1 MSVKV
6 LHPGLM
12 TTIQDLGR
20 FGSQKFGVIVSGA
33 MDPLSLRIANLLV
46 GNGEGEGALEVTLLG
61 PTLEFDRDGLIAITG
76 GYLQPMIDGEAVPM
90 WRPILIRK
98 GSILQFKSAIKG
110 CRAYVAFAGGID
122 VPASMGSKSTYLR
135 AAIGGYLGRALQNGD
150 VFDCVGNYSTVSQ
163 SLIQQLEK
171 RPSSFTW
178 SVNYPEFI
186 NLNRTQTIRVIQGAE
201 FKRFDA
207 ASQEAFFSKPYTLTT
222 QADRMG
228 YRLEG
233 ETIRL
238 SEKFELLSEGVTY
251 GTIQVPSNGQ
261 PIILMADRQT
271 TGGYPKIG
279 QVISADLPSL
289 AQLQPNSMILFE
301 EVSLEQAEIELLKQE
316 QQLRKVATGIR
327 IKALFER
334 EDKGR

>member
-6 LHPGLM
+6 IHPGLL

-20 FGSQKFGVIVSGA
+20 VGSQKFGVIVSGA
-33 MDPLSLRIANLLV
+33 MDPFSLRMANLLV
-46 GNGEGEGALEVTLLG
+46 GNAEGEGALEITLFG
-61 PTLEFDRDGLIAITG
+61 TTLQFESDQLVAITG
-76 GYLQPMIDGEAVPM
+76 GDLQPTIDGEKAPM

-98 GSILQFKSAIKG
+98 GTILKFKSAITG

-122 VPASMGSKSTYLR
+122 IPDVMGSKSTYLR
-135 AAIGGYLGRALQNGD
+135 AAIGGLQGRALQKGD
-150 VFDCVGNYSTVSQ
+150 ELTCGHYSKIAMSFV
-163 SLIQQLEK
+163 QQLE
-171 RPSSFTW
+171 RLNSHFSW
-178 SVNYPEFI
+178 SVNYTEFI
-186 NLNRTQTIRVIQGAE
+186 SFEQTQTIRVLRGSE
-201 FKRFDA
+201 FERFDQS
-207 ASQEAFFSKPYTLTT
+207 SQQAFFSLPYTLTT

-233 ETIRL
+233 KPIQL

-279 QVISADLPSL
+279 QVISVDLPRL
-289 AQLQPNSMILFE
+289 AQLQPKAAILFK
-301 EVSLEQAEIELLKQE
+301 EVPLKQAETELIKKEINLNE
-316 QQLRKVATGIR
+316 LAMGIHM
-327 IKALFER
+327 KALHH
-334 EDKGR
+334 